1 MGREWRGTEGNG
13 EEVKG
18 LSEIRAGSGG
28 ERDVT
33 GGQGSA
39 TQCREGVPKT
49 VGVSKHIEAPAK
61 EANKPE
67 GKAFS
72 VVVEVN
78 FEVFTRL
85 SAICE

>member
-1 MGREWRGTEGNG
+1 MGREGRGTEGNG
-13 EEVKG
+13 EEVNG

-28 ERDVT
+28 EKDAT

-49 VGVSKHIEAPAK
+49 VGGSIHIEAPAK

-67 GKAFS
+67 GNTFS

-78 FEVFTRL
+78 FYVFTRL
-85 SAICE
+85 SAIFE